1 MNVPTIEDVLL
12 RAHVL
17 IDTKIGTTET
27 TKKSIYLGNKAM
39 IVELLLHL
47 TSRAGFQL
55 DNQSV
60 DFSEEL
66 LLDLFCLFVS

>member
-17 IDTKIGTTET
+17 IDTEVGTIET
-27 TKKSIYLGNKAM
+27 TKKRIYLGNKAM

-47 TSRAGFQL
+47 TLSRLSTRQPKCRF
-55 DNQSV
+55 
-60 DFSEEL
+60 F
-66 LLDLFCLFVS
+66 